1 MSKIFNNKIIWFNY
15 EPGAGG
21 DFLLGTLFN
30 LAEIDTV
37 FKEYNKYGSF
47 YFDQTIEKFPFY
59 TISNVKTI
67 NGVNKVKEYINNT
80 KLSYISSHTP
90 PTLIYPLLENPKK
103 LLNVFI
109 YADSLTIERYLFII
123 LGIKHPEFWPSG
135 VNQQLSIM
143 GNTAT
148 DVGMMLAI
156 SKLKSQTTF
165 GLGPAQLCIA
175 VGNGFE
181 IYNDYACTQ
190 LDWTEDG
197 YRNLNKEFLRNTDLM
212 DIWTMQTDRY
222 VKHSKYAETLPSHYE
237 YLKKNVYK

>member
-59 TISNVKTI
+59 TISNVKNTED
-67 NGVNKVKEYINNT
+67 VNKVKEYIDNT

-135 VNQQLSIM
+135 QTNDGTVRSASWYRKTMNDIINRNLLSNESD
-143 GNTAT
+143 NTHIEYKENT
-148 DVGMMLAI
+148 FPISYCSLFIDRKPDVLK
-156 SKLKSQTTF
+156 KL
-165 GLGPAQLCIA
+165 I
-175 VGNGFE
+175 N
-181 IYNDYACTQ
+181 IYNADITVDEFDLKIKEYHNK
-190 LDWTEDG
+190 
-197 YRNLNKEFLRNTDLM
+197 NLELIKNEND
-212 DIWTMQTDRY
+212 
-222 VKHSKYAETLPSHYE
+222 KY
-237 YLKKNVYK
+237 NI